1 MPKSINITNK
11 DYNCSIPT
19 MKGNNTMYTCCLE
32 KNRNVTL
39 TDDEENYL
47 PEEKGNITILY
58 DVTQTYKENY
68 MAMVQITNNMPVTR
82 IDHWNLSW
90 TWAEGEFINT
100 IMGAQTFEADI
111 KRCVRGLAGRTYAG
125 APDVNNAACCSEK
138 PIILDLPT
146 DRTNDT
152 NIGGIKNCCKNGTIY
167 PAIIDPKK
175 TTAAF
180 LMNVYKVPP
189 GNDDVT
195 YLKPPHEFKFGDGAN
210 TTDGYYTCGEPR
222 LIKPTVYTDPWNS
235 LIHQRSA
242 VKTWQVT
249 CNITAAVKRTPKCC
263 VSFSAYFNDSVVPCR
278 NGACGHPLKPASL
291 VYGTEE
297 NATRCSKD
305 APAMLLPYGAL
316 TLAPVNRTEKMKAW
330 AAINRKPIPNPL
342 PCTDNCGVNV
352 NWHIV
357 SDFTKG
363 WSARL
368 TLLGWSNI
376 TYPDWYVVVEMPNA
390 TRGLQEAY
398 TMNATRLPLLN
409 NSDGDPMI
417 NNTFVLTGLEG
428 YNNYLMPAQNL
439 TSGKIQSVISFTK
452 DGTPG
457 IEVPLGG
464 GYPSK
469 IWFNGEECVLPDT
482 IPTNGS
488 RRLSPSV
495 SLVLLLVSFLC
506 QLVFILGSR

>member
-1 MPKSINITNK
+1 
-11 DYNCSIPT
+11 
-19 MKGNNTMYTCCLE
+19 
-32 KNRNVTL
+32 
-39 TDDEENYL
+39 
-47 PEEKGNITILY
+47 
-58 DVTQTYKENY
+58 
-68 MAMVQITNNMPVTR
+68 
-82 IDHWNLSW
+82 
-90 TWAEGEFINT
+90 
-100 IMGAQTFEADI
+100 
-111 KRCVRGLAGRTYAG
+111 
-125 APDVNNAACCSEK
+125 
-138 PIILDLPT
+138 
-146 DRTNDT
+146 
-152 NIGGIKNCCKNGTIY
+152 
-167 PAIIDPKK
+167 
-175 TTAAF
+175 
-180 LMNVYKVPP
+180 
-189 GNDDVT
+189 
-195 YLKPPHEFKFGDGAN
+195 
-210 TTDGYYTCGEPR
+210 
-222 LIKPTVYTDPWNS
+222 
-235 LIHQRSA
+235 
-242 VKTWQVT
+242 
-249 CNITAAVKRTPKCC
+249 
-263 VSFSAYFNDSVVPCR
+263 
-278 NGACGHPLKPASL
+278 
-291 VYGTEE
+291 
-297 NATRCSKD
+297 
-305 APAMLLPYGAL
+305 
-316 TLAPVNRTEKMKAW
+316 MKAW

-409 NSDGDPMI
+409 NSNGDPMI